1 MRRHWSLLATASRYA
16 LIGHARNR
24 FAMLLVVVYIPV
36 WIALAYLTI
45 PDQPAPFR
53 LRATGD
59 ILSPPG
65 NHLTQITGALN
76 AVTLIA
82 GFMMFAATFT
92 GGAFDRRLA
101 MAGYPRYHLVLAK
114 LCALTLVCGAIAV
127 YATAVI
133 ELAWPPQQ
141 PLLLAAALFC
151 AALTYGALGVVFGS
165 VLRRE
170 VEGMFAI
177 LMISVLDVAL
187 QNPLSSSGS
196 DSAVVRFLPTY
207 GAVQASMSAAF
218 SDASAVQ
225 GLVTQLL
232 WLVGAAAAGFLVF
245 RRRTRN
251 ALAPARRPRTVPAPS
266 GPASGE
272 STGGPPA
279 PARHVP
285 PTERHV
291 RRN

>member
-1 MRRHWSLLATASRYA
+1 MRRHWLLFVTASRYA
-16 LIGHARNR
+16 LTGHARNR

-36 WIALAYLTI
+36 WIALAYVTI

-53 LRATGD
+53 LRATGE

-114 LCALTLVCGAIAV
+114 LSALTLVCIAV
-127 YATAVI
+127 SAYATVVVAV
-133 ELAWPPQQ
+133 AWPPRQ
-141 PLLLAAALFC
+141 PFLLAAALFC

-177 LMISVLDVAL
+177 LMISILDVAL

-218 SDASAVQ
+218 SDASAAR
-225 GLVTQLL
+225 GLVIQGL
-232 WLVGAAAAGFLVF
+232 WLVGAASAGFLVF

-251 ALAPARRPRTVPAPS
+251 ALRSGRTRGIPSPRGRGRGTAEGPRAPLPAAES
-266 GPASGE
+266 GPSAE
-272 STGGPPA
+272 HVGP
-279 PARHVP
+279 R
-285 PTERHV
+285 
-291 RRN
+291 